1 MNKWGQTQAGKGEL
15 RAWHTHGLIFHEDGP
30 LSQCGWIFFLV
41 ILPRKETIP
50 SSVSGWGERWL
61 LAMASS
67 VIKSVVM
74 GRGSN
79 KPQSSPV
86 VGGLASMQMACFC
99 EILPGQPQLCPMQMS
114 LRDKCRAT
122 FAVDVVTS
130 PVPRVRGAERN
141 MVRGQWESGQR
152 WAEEMPFPLTHR

>member
-1 MNKWGQTQAGKGEL
+1 M
-15 RAWHTHGLIFHEDGP
+15 RAWHTHGLIFHEDKP
-30 LSQCGWIFFLV
+30 LSQCDWIFFLV

-50 SSVSGWGERWL
+50 SSVSVWGERWL
-61 LAMASS
+61 LAMANS

-79 KPQSSPV
+79 KPQSCSCCRW
-86 VGGLASMQMACFC
+86 ACIQACFC

-122 FAVDVVTS
+122 FAVDVVMS

-152 WAEEMPFPLTHR
+152 WAEEMQFPLTRR